1 MGLTNLSENNQFSP
15 PRVVTLG
22 ETMLRLSPVTVSTLE
37 ETQQFQVA
45 VGGAE
50 SNVAVA
56 LARMGMQAGWISKLV
71 DNSIGRLIAKRIQW
85 HGVDISRIVWS
96 ESGRNGLYY
105 LEPGVEPRTTS
116 LIYDR
121 TDSAF
126 TTLRFEEID
135 WAYFNKARLMHLS
148 GITPALSGDI
158 NRLTHRIIDHVKK
171 SGILISFDVNYRT
184 KLWTPAAAR
193 KILTPIAE
201 KIDILICSLNDAATV
216 FGYRSADTEQVAK
229 SLQHRF
235 RNRIVVLTLADKG
248 ALAYDGRNSWYQDAY
263 RACSV
268 DRIGRGDSFSAGFLY
283 GYLTDGVPP
292 GLKYGNAMA
301 ALNQTFKGDFFWG
314 GKEEVDRLIAGSSK
328 KLDR

>member
-1 MGLTNLSENNQFSP
+1 MVE
-15 PRVVTLG
+15 VVTLG

-37 ETQQFQVA
+37 ETQQFQVDVA
-45 VGGAE
+45 GAE
-50 SNVAVA
+50 SNVAVG

-71 DNSIGRLIAKRIQW
+71 DNSVGRLVAKRIHW

-105 LEPGVEPRTTS
+105 LEPGVEPRPTR

-121 TDSAF
+121 ADSAF

-135 WAYFNKARLMHLS
+135 WAYFNKVRLVHLS
-148 GITPALSGDI
+148 GITPALSSEI
-158 NRLTHRIIDHVKK
+158 NRLTHQIIDHLKK

-184 KLWTPAAAR
+184 KLWPPETAK
-193 KILTPIAE
+193 KILTPIVE
-201 KIDILICSLNDAATV
+201 KVDLLICSLNDAATV
-216 FGYRSADTEQVAK
+216 FGYRSADAEEVAK
-229 SLQHRF
+229 GLQCQF
-235 RNRIVVLTLADKG
+235 RNQTVVLTLADSG

-263 RACSV
+263 QASNV

-283 GYLTDGVPP
+283 GYLTDNVHA

-301 ALNQTFKGDFFWG
+301 ALNQTLKGDFFWG
-314 GKEEVDRLIAGSSK
+314 EKEDVDRLIAGRSK

>member
-1 MGLTNLSENNQFSP
+1 MVE
-15 PRVVTLG
+15 VVTLG

-37 ETQQFQVA
+37 ETQQFQVDVA
-45 VGGAE
+45 GAE
-50 SNVAVA
+50 SNVAVG

-71 DNSIGRLIAKRIQW
+71 DNSVGRLVAKRIHW

-105 LEPGVEPRTTS
+105 LEPGVEPRPTR

-121 TDSAF
+121 ADSAF

-135 WAYFNKARLMHLS
+135 WAYFNKVRLVHLS
-148 GITPALSGDI
+148 GITPALSNKI
-158 NRLTHRIIDHVKK
+158 NRLIHRIIDHLKK

-184 KLWTPAAAR
+184 KLWPPETAK
-193 KILTPIAE
+193 KILTPIVE
-201 KIDILICSLNDAATV
+201 KVDLLICSLNDAATV
-216 FGYRSADTEQVAK
+216 FGYRSADAEEVAK
-229 SLQHRF
+229 GLQCQF
-235 RNRIVVLTLADKG
+235 RNQTVVLTLADSG

-263 RACSV
+263 QASNV

-283 GYLTDGVPP
+283 GYLTDNVHA

-301 ALNQTFKGDFFWG
+301 ALNQTLKGDFFWG
-314 GKEEVDRLIAGSSK
+314 EKEDVDRLIAGRSK

>member
-1 MGLTNLSENNQFSP
+1 MVD
-15 PRVVTLG
+15 VVTLG

-37 ETQQFQVA
+37 ETQQLQVH

-50 SNVAVA
+50 SNVAVG

-71 DNSIGRLIAKRIQW
+71 DNAIGRLIAKRIQW
-85 HGVDISRIVWS
+85 HGVDISRIVWT

-105 LEPGVEPRTTS
+105 LEPGLEPRTTNI
-116 LIYDR
+116 IYDR

-135 WAYFNKARLMHLS
+135 WAYFNQARLVHLS
-148 GITPALSGDI
+148 GINPALSSEI
-158 NRLTHRIIDHVKK
+158 NRLTHQIIDRVKK
-171 SGILISFDVNYRT
+171 QDILISFDVNYRS
-184 KLWTPAAAR
+184 KLWKPATAR

-201 KIDILICSLNDAATV
+201 KVDILICSLKDAATV
-216 FGYRSADTEQVAK
+216 FGHKSKDAEEVAK
-229 SLQHRF
+229 DLLHQF
-235 RNRIVVLTLADKG
+235 RNRIVVLTLVDRG
-248 ALAYDGRNSWYQDAY
+248 ALAYDGQNSWYQDAY
-263 RACSV
+263 QASKV
-268 DRIGRGDSFSAGFLY
+268 DRIGRGDSFAAGFLY
-283 GYLTDGVPP
+283 GYLTDGVHS